1 MNRADEVDEHVV
13 HDSNAEKVKLAIA
26 ELGDNIL
33 MTREQRISEISAL
46 PCWDMVIIGGGITG
60 AGILK
65 LACQMGLK
73 VLLLE
78 QKDFA
83 WGSSSRSSKMV
94 HGGLRYMAQGQ
105 LALTRESVSERQ
117 RLLAQGEPL
126 ISKQSFVM
134 SHYKKVFPGP
144 WTFNTLLSCYDFIAG
159 AKQHKFW
166 PKSSYLALAPKV
178 AETNLLGGTQFFD
191 ALTEDARLVQR
202 LLQES
207 LHLGGQALNYAKV
220 TQLEMGV
227 ERNQITVELEDGEQA
242 RTLNANVV
250 VNACGAWSK
259 LLKTDVLK
267 SKALKTNVSDT
278 DERSSELRK
287 NTAQQAKNTRFNM
300 RPLRGSHLVIANWR
314 LPVASVISVQH
325 PEDKRPVQIYP
336 WQNVTIVG
344 TTDVEHH
351 EDMSFEAKIS
361 QAEFDYLLA
370 TVKQQFPAANIT
382 QDDIISTFAGVR
394 PVTTS
399 GASLD
404 PSKEKRQHHIEQH
417 QGVIT
422 VTGGKLTTFRL
433 IAEQVL
439 NKACQHLAINNN
451 RQKVMLT
458 KALKAAGQQP
468 ILSQFPSTLPS
479 SVPSYVQQQIQAC
492 YGEFS
497 QVFVNASEE
506 ADFSPIR
513 YSRHLW
519 AELIWSVRFE
529 QVQHL
534 DDLLLRR
541 TRLGNVL
548 PEGARELLPRIKT
561 ICSPH
566 LSWNEAKWQAEI
578 TRYLSLWQQSYSLP
592 AYEITAEQGSL

>member
-1 MNRADEVDEHVV
+1 MNSAD
-13 HDSNAEKVKLAIA
+13 NLAQPLA
-26 ELGDNIL
+26 HENNTEAVTLTVGELGHNVL
-33 MTREQRISEISAL
+33 MTREQRINDINAPS
-46 PCWDMVIIGGGITG
+46 CWDMVIIGGGITG

-65 LACQMGLK
+65 IACQMGLK

-105 LALTRESVSERQ
+105 LALTRESVTERQ

-126 ISKQSFVM
+126 ISRQSFVM
-134 SHYKKVFPGP
+134 SHYKQVFPGP
-144 WTFNTLLSCYDFIAG
+144 WVFNSLLSCYDFIAG

-166 PKSSYLALAPKV
+166 PKSFYQLLAPNV
-178 AETNLLGGTQFFD
+178 AEHSLLGGTQFFD

-202 LLQES
+202 LIQES
-207 LHLGGQALNYAKV
+207 LHLKGQALNYAKV
-220 TQLEMGV
+220 TNLAVGAKN
-227 ERNQITVELEDGEQA
+227 NQITVQMQENEQA
-242 RTLNANVV
+242 ITLNAKVV

-259 LLKTDVLK
+259 LLQSTALKTDVLG
-267 SKALKTNVSDT
+267 SDT
-278 DERSSELRK
+278 LPPEQKE
-287 NTAQQAKNTRFNM
+287 NNGTGQQAKKTAFSM

-314 LPVASVISVQH
+314 LPVASVISIQH
-325 PEDKRPVQIYP
+325 PVDKRPVQIYP
-336 WQNVTIVG
+336 WQNVTLVG

-351 EDMSFEAKIS
+351 QDMSFEAKIS
-361 QAEFDYLLA
+361 QDEFDYLLA

-382 QDDIISTFAGVR
+382 QSDIISTFAGVR
-394 PVTTS
+394 PVIST
-399 GASLD
+399 GESLE
-404 PSKEKRQHHIEQH
+404 PSKEKREHHIEQH
-417 QGVIT
+417 QGVIS

-439 NKACQHLAINNN
+439 NKACQYLAMNNLQ
-451 RQKVMLT
+451 QKAILT
-458 KALKAAGQQP
+458 KALENACQQP
-468 ILSQFPSTLPS
+468 ILSQAS
-479 SVPSYVQQQIQAC
+479 SNLSSSIQRHVQQQIQAC

-497 QVFVNASEE
+497 HVFVNAS
-506 ADFSPIR
+506 AKAHLSPIR

-519 AELIWSVRFE
+519 AELIWAVRFE

-548 PEGARELLPRIKT
+548 PAGARELLPDIKAL
-561 ICSPH
+561 CAPY
-566 LSWNEAKWQAEI
+566 LSWNEAKWQAEVA
-578 TRYLSLWQQSYSLP
+578 RYLSLWQQSYSLP
-592 AYEITAEQGSL
+592 DDEITTEQGSL

>member
-1 MNRADEVDEHVV
+1 
-13 HDSNAEKVKLAIA
+13 
-26 ELGDNIL
+26 
-33 MTREQRISEISAL
+33 
-46 PCWDMVIIGGGITG
+46 
-60 AGILK
+60 
-65 LACQMGLK
+65 
-73 VLLLE
+73 
-78 QKDFA
+78 
-83 WGSSSRSSKMV
+83 
-94 HGGLRYMAQGQ
+94 
-105 LALTRESVSERQ
+105 
-117 RLLAQGEPL
+117 
-126 ISKQSFVM
+126 
-134 SHYKKVFPGP
+134 
-144 WTFNTLLSCYDFIAG
+144 
-159 AKQHKFW
+159 
-166 PKSSYLALAPKV
+166 
-178 AETNLLGGTQFFD
+178 
-191 ALTEDARLVQR
+191 VQR

-207 LHLGGQALNYAKV
+207 LHLGGQAINYAKV
-220 TQLEMGV
+220 TELTVGSE
-227 ERNQITVELEDGEQA
+227 NNHITVELEESEQA
-242 RTLNANVV
+242 IALNAKVV

-259 LLKTDVLK
+259 LLNTKTLETQT
-267 SKALKTNVSDT
+267 LDT
-278 DERSSELRK
+278 SLELNENK
-287 NTAQQAKNTRFNM
+287 NSVQQAKNTGFCM

-325 PEDKRPVQIYP
+325 PVDKRPVQIYP

-351 EDMSFEAKIS
+351 EDMAFEAKIS
-361 QAEFDYLLA
+361 QEEFDYLLA
-370 TVKQQFPAANIT
+370 TVKQQFPDANIT
-382 QDDIISTFAGVR
+382 LDDIMSTFAGVR

-439 NKACQHLAINNN
+439 NKVCQHLAPSNNQ
-451 RQKVMLT
+451 QKLILT
-458 KALKAAGQQP
+458 KALKTASQQA
-468 ILSQFPSTLPS
+468 ILSQFPTALPS
-479 SVPSYVQQQIQAC
+479 SIPLHVQQQIQAC

-497 QVFVNASEE
+497 QVLVNAS
-506 ADFSPIR
+506 DQTHCCPIR

-548 PEGARELLPRIKT
+548 PAGARELIPQIKT
-561 ICSPH
+561 LCSPY

-578 TRYLSLWQQSYSLP
+578 TRYLSLWQKFYSLP
-592 AYEITAEQGSL
+592 NDEIKAEQGSR